1 MAWLSVDAVASRI
14 LEKVE
19 MVNTMHVLS
28 GLTFPQQQ
36 REQGSRGRSD
46 GGESHEGGEG

>member
-19 MVNTMHVLS
+19 VVNTMH
-28 GLTFPQQQ
+28 
-36 REQGSRGRSD
+36 GSKELECVADRVAASCSRSL
-46 GGESHEGGEG
+46 GGS